1 MTLTA
6 DLSGKRALVTGG
18 SSGLGAHFA
27 QVLANAGAH
36 VIVAARREDRLES
49 VLQSI
54 RAAGGDAEMLKVD
67 VLDDQSVKSAIARA
81 GALDILV
88 NNAGVANM
96 KPALEQT
103 EAEWDGIFGTNLK
116 GTWLVATEAA
126 RAMKA
131 GNTGGCIINIASIL
145 GLRQAYN
152 VSPYAIAKAGLVQL
166 TKQLALE
173 FARYNIRVNA
183 LAPGYFKTDLNETF
197 LRGKGGDSLL
207 LRIPQRRLGNLEDLD
222 GPLLLL
228 ASEAS
233 RFMTGVTIPVDGGH
247 LLSTL

>member
-1 MTLTA
+1 MTFSA
-6 DLSGKRALVTGG
+6 NLSGKRALITGG

-27 QVLANAGAH
+27 LVLAQAGAH
-36 VIVAARREDRLES
+36 VIVAARRPDRLEL
-49 VLQSI
+49 VLRNI
-54 RAAGGDAEMLKVD
+54 RTAGGSAEMLELD
-67 VLDDQSVKSAIARA
+67 VLDIQSVKSAIAGA
-81 GALDILV
+81 GAFDILV

-103 EAEWDGIFGTNLK
+103 EADWDCLVGTNLK

-126 RAMKA
+126 RAMKFN
-131 GNTGGCIINIASIL
+131 GVPGCIINIASIL

-173 FARYNIRVNA
+173 LARHQIRVNA
-183 LAPGYFKTDLNETF
+183 LAPGYFRTDLNETF
-197 LRGKGGDSLL
+197 FRGKGGDTLIQ
-207 LRIPQRRLGNLEDLD
+207 RIPQRRLGRLEDLN

-228 ASEAS
+228 ASESS
-233 RFMTGVTIPVDGGH
+233 RFITGVTIPVDGGH
-247 LLSTL
+247 LLSNL

>member
-1 MTLTA
+1 M
-6 DLSGKRALVTGG
+6 
-18 SSGLGAHFA
+18 GAHFA
-27 QVLANAGAH
+27 QVLAKAGAH
-36 VIVAARREDRLES
+36 VVVAARRQDCLDS
-49 VLQSI
+49 VLDNI
-54 RAAGGDAEMLKVD
+54 RTAGGGAEMLKLD
-67 VLDDQSVKSAIARA
+67 VLDSQSVKSAIARA
-81 GALDILV
+81 GAFDILV

-103 EAEWDGIFGTNLK
+103 EADWDCLVGTNLK

-126 RAMKA
+126 RAMRV
-131 GNTGGCIINIASIL
+131 NEIHGCIINIASIL

-173 FARYNIRVNA
+173 LARHQIRVNA
-183 LAPGYFKTDLNETF
+183 LAPGYFRTDLNEPLF
-197 LRGKGGDSLL
+197 RGKNGDALIQ
-207 LRIPQRRLGNLEDLD
+207 RIPQRRLGNLEDLD

-228 ASEAS
+228 ASESS

-247 LLSTL
+247 LLSSL

>member
-6 DLSGKRALVTGG
+6 DLSGKRALITGG

-27 QVLANAGAH
+27 RVLAKAGAH
-36 VIVAARREDRLES
+36 VIVAARREDRLDS
-49 VLQSI
+49 VLEEI
-54 RAAGGDAEMLKVD
+54 RAAGGAAEMLRLD
-67 VLDDQSVKSAIARA
+67 VLDIESVKSAIAHA
-81 GALDILV
+81 GPFGILV

-103 EAEWDGIFGTNLK
+103 EADWDCLMGTNLK

-126 RAMKA
+126 RAMKL
-131 GNTGGCIINIASIL
+131 NEIRGCIINIASIL

-173 FARYNIRVNA
+173 LARYHIRVNA
-183 LAPGYFKTDLNETF
+183 LAPGYFRTDLNEPLF
-197 LRGKGGDSLL
+197 RGKGGDALIQ
-207 LRIPQRRLGNLEDLD
+207 RIPQRRLGNLEDLD

-228 ASEAS
+228 ASESS

-247 LLSTL
+247 LLSNL